1 MTVVHDITTKSCNT
15 CGREISILH
24 PESWAYKR
32 KLGNVNIFWCSWSC
46 LREAEKEGKFDM
58 KKLTLENKKEA
69 VRIALSGG
77 NPLDF
82 IRMCGVSNAA
92 NCWSKIKADLKEKD
106 PEAWEKLPKRLP
118 NPVMDRN
125 KEAPADAVTKAALQ
139 HPERPIV
146 QIDGKVIIESVEDG
160 FTPEEID
167 MIKKGV
173 IPATDD
179 QKKFVDMLKG
189 NETIEMPKAEE
200 VIPKELQKHMKPGV
214 LKKREKKFSLP
225 SICNGFEVIGIRG
238 QYGVYSANDE
248 VNYFDFQ
255 PFGGELCMSPEEWHE
270 QLDELKRAAKVLGV
284 EL

>member
-1 MTVVHDITTKSCNT
+1 MMNDCPI
-15 CGREISILH
+15 CGRNHVITY
-24 PESWAYKR
+24 PE
-32 KLGNVNIFWCSWSC
+32 FWPYRRQETLFCSDQC
-46 LREAEKEGKFDM
+46 MDIYDVQLM
-58 KKLTLENKKEA
+58 NKKNGW
-69 VRIALSGG
+69 VQGSKKKGKNTMG
-77 NPLDF
+77 YT
-82 IRMCGVSNAA
+82 
-92 NCWSKIKADLKEKD
+92 KIKKD
-106 PEAWEKLPKRLP
+106 GSLAKKSGPKP
-118 NPVMDRN
+118 KNAKAQD
-125 KEAPADAVTKAALQ
+125 DAVTKAALQ

-146 QIDGKVIIESVEDG
+146 APISPVIMESVEDG

-179 QKKFVDMLKG
+179 QKKFVDMLNG

-225 SICNGFEVIGIRG
+225 SICNGFEVVGIRG
-238 QYGVYSANDE
+238 QYGVYRANDE